1 MPNQPNIV
9 LLGTGAVGSLYAGKL
24 AQAGARV
31 STVCRSDYQAV
42 KNQGI
47 VIKSIWGDF
56 VFKPTD
62 VMKDIS
68 EYPSIPDYII
78 VATKVLPQID
88 VAKLIKSKVSP
99 QTSIVLLQ
107 NGIDIEEP
115 VARAFPKTEIISAL
129 AFVCVSRIALGQID
143 HLDYGRLII
152 GKYPSG
158 RSEKV
163 ETLGKLFN
171 NAGVECVVA
180 DNIVTARWI
189 KLVWNA
195 PFNPMSVLGGGVD
208 TMAMTGAEP
217 ALILARKVMEE
228 VRLLAE
234 ATGHSFPE
242 AVITKNIDDTMIMKP
257 YKTSM
262 LLDYENGREM
272 EVEAILGNA
281 VRLAQKHAV
290 NVPHIESLYGLLTLV
305 NNEQKLKGERRH
317 TSVVS

>member
-1 MPNQPNIV
+1 MPNKPNIV
-9 LLGTGAVGSLYAGKL
+9 LIGTGAVGSLYAGKL

-31 STVCRSDYQAV
+31 STVCRSDYQTVKNNGLAV
-42 KNQGI
+42 KS
-47 VIKSIWGDF
+47 VWGDF
-56 VFKPTD
+56 HFAPD
-62 VMKDIS
+62 EVMKDIA
-68 EYPSIPDYII
+68 EYSSIPDYIV

-88 VAKLIKSKVSP
+88 VAKLIRSKVFP

-115 VARAFPKTEIISAL
+115 VARAFPKNEIISAL
-129 AFVCVSRIALGQID
+129 AFVCVNRIGLGQID

-152 GKYPSG
+152 GTYPSG

-163 ETLGKLFN
+163 EMLEQLFI
-171 NAGVECVVA
+171 NAGVECAVT
-180 DNIVTARWI
+180 DYIVTARWI

-208 TMAMTGAEP
+208 TTAMTGTEP
-217 ALILARKVMEE
+217 SLILARNVMEE

-234 ATGHSFPE
+234 ATGHPFPE
-242 AVITKNIDDTMIMKP
+242 TVITKNIDDTMVMKP

-281 VRLAQKHAV
+281 VRIAQRHAI
-290 NVPHIESLYGLLTLV
+290 NVPHIESLYGLLTLI
-305 NNEQKLKGERRH
+305 NNNQKLKKNP
-317 TSVVS
+317 T